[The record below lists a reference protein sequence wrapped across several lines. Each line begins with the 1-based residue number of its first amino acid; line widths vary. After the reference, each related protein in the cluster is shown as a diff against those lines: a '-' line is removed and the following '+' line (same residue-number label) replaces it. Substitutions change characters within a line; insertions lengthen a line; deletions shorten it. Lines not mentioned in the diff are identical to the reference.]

1 MRWVVRRT
9 CEACAWP
16 CKRDVQA
23 ERWRAAEGWMG
34 RQHTLTLD
42 DGTAVPGLDMTR
54 MPSGMRHQA
63 ASHVASIFEADD
75 L

>member
-1 MRWVVRRT
+1 
-9 CEACAWP
+9 
-16 CKRDVQA
+16 
-23 ERWRAAEGWMG
+23 MG

-63 ASHVASIFEADD
+63 ASHVAAIFEADD